1 MLADDTNVFLREK
14 SFVNL
19 LAKSNAELLNI
30 DTCLASINKLS
41 LNIGKTTFCF
51 LKKSH
56 YYQKKPTIKLIP
68 KDKFIKQVI

>member
-19 LAKSNAELLNI
+19 QAKSNAELLNI

-41 LNIGKTTFCF
+41 LNIGKSNF
-51 LKKSH
+51 LFFKKEPLLP
-56 YYQKKPTIKLIP
+56 KKANNQTNS
-68 KDKFIKQVI
+68 